1 MKQKVQDEVKQFMA
15 HFVKDNVYDTAL
27 DEIFRIEPV
36 QAFIQNKS
44 RAQQGVLK
52 EHVCQIT
59 RLNFFLYFM
68 NLLFKQ
74 SIRTVAFYQNAVSGA
89 GK

>member
-1 MKQKVQDEVKQFMA
+1 MVYCSLHCRHRPVKQKVQDEVKQFMA

-44 RAQQGVLK
+44 RAQQAVLK

-59 RLNFFLYFM
+59 I
-68 NLLFKQ
+68 K
-74 SIRTVAFYQNAVSGA
+74 A
-89 GK
+89 

>member
-15 HFVKDNVYDTAL
+15 CFVKDNVYDTAL

-44 RAQQGVLK
+44 RAQQAVLK
-52 EHVCQIT
+52 EHVCQ
-59 RLNFFLYFM
+59 NYKASFFCIL
-68 NLLFKQ
+68 
-74 SIRTVAFYQNAVSGA
+74 
-89 GK
+89 

>member
-1 MKQKVQDEVKQFMA
+1 MVYCSLHCRHRPVKQKVQDEVKQFMA
-15 HFVKDNVYDTAL
+15 HFIKDNVYDTAL

-44 RAQQGVLK
+44 RAQQAVLK

-59 RLNFFLYFM
+59 RLNFFCIL
-68 NLLFKQ
+68 
-74 SIRTVAFYQNAVSGA
+74 
-89 GK
+89 

>member
-1 MKQKVQDEVKQFMA
+1 MA

-44 RAQQGVLK
+44 RAQQAVLK
-52 EHVCQIT
+52 EHVGLI
-59 RLNFFLYFM
+59 FLYFM

-74 SIRTVAFYQNAVSGA
+74 SIRTVAIYQNAVSGA

>member
-27 DEIFRIEPV
+27 DEIFCMEPV

-44 RAQQGVLK
+44 RAQQAVLK

-59 RLNFFLYFM
+59 RLNFF
-68 NLLFKQ
+68 
-74 SIRTVAFYQNAVSGA
+74 VFYEFII
-89 GK
+89 

>member
-15 HFVKDNVYDTAL
+15 CFVKDNVYDTAL

-44 RAQQGVLK
+44 RAQQAVLK
-52 EHVCQIT
+52 EHVCQNYKASFFCILWIYY
-59 RLNFFLYFM
+59 LN
-68 NLLFKQ
+68 NQ
-74 SIRTVAFYQNAVSGA
+74 
-89 GK
+89 